1 MSPMSNNTICLNS
14 EIKSGIFYT
23 YTEKSNEFTALAEQ
37 IRAYTSK
44 KRTILDPRTI
54 VFLNIMLSLITTV
67 SSSISANI
75 FIFLVSLGI
84 VCLFKMY
91 KKAVKYIFIFFLALA
106 LPFGIKALSGLPIQ
120 FLINSVSLIAMG
132 VQKFLPFLMAAMV
145 IFNKVDTKSLVSSLN
160 KMKLPKGI
168 MLGFTVAVRFLPT
181 IKKEM
186 TIITNSMK
194 MRGIEIGTKNIF
206 FHPIQ
211 SLEYAL
217 VPVLFRATS
226 LADDMTAAALVKG
239 AESPKTS
246 AELFKIKFGIIDYV
260 FALSSIFV
268 VGAAIIFDFD
278 SVFMR
283 LF

>member
-1 MSPMSNNTICLNS
+1 MSNNMVCLNS
-14 EIKSGIFYT
+14 EIKGVIF

-37 IRAYTSK
+37 IRVYTSK

-145 IFNKVDTKSLVSSLN
+145 IFTKVDTKSVVSSLN

-239 AESPKTS
+239 AESPKTA

>member
-1 MSPMSNNTICLNS
+1 MSPMSNNTVCLNS
-14 EIKSGIFYT
+14 EIKSGIF

>member
-1 MSPMSNNTICLNS
+1 MSNNTICLNS

-23 YTEKSNEFTALAEQ
+23 EKSNEFTALAEQ
-37 IRAYTSK
+37 IRVYTSK

-239 AESPKTS
+239 AESPKTA

-268 VGAAIIFDFD
+268 VGAAIIFNFD

>member
-1 MSPMSNNTICLNS
+1 MSNNTVCLNS
-14 EIKSGIFYT
+14 EIKSGIF

-37 IRAYTSK
+37 IRVYTSK

-106 LPFGIKALSGLPIQ
+106 LPFAIKALSGLPIQ

-239 AESPKTS
+239 AESPKTA

>member
-1 MSPMSNNTICLNS
+1 MSPMSNNTVCLNS
-14 EIKSGIFYT
+14 EIKSGIF

-91 KKAVKYIFIFFLALA
+91 KKAAKYIFIFFLALA

-186 TIITNSMK
+186 TIITTSMK

-268 VGAAIIFDFD
+268 VGAAIIFNFD

>member
-1 MSPMSNNTICLNS
+1 M
-14 EIKSGIFYT
+14 
-23 YTEKSNEFTALAEQ
+23 
-37 IRAYTSK
+37 
-44 KRTILDPRTI
+44 DPRTI

-239 AESPKTS
+239 AESPKTA

>member
-1 MSPMSNNTICLNS
+1 MSPMSNNTVCLNS
-14 EIKSGIFYT
+14 EIKSGIF

-37 IRAYTSK
+37 IRTYTSK

-106 LPFGIKALSGLPIQ
+106 LPFGIKALPDLPIQ

-168 MLGFTVAVRFLPT
+168 MLGFTIAVRFLPT

>member
-1 MSPMSNNTICLNS
+1 MSPMSNNTVCLNS
-14 EIKSGIFYT
+14 EIKSGIF

-91 KKAVKYIFIFFLALA
+91 KKAAKYIFIFFLALA

-194 MRGIEIGTKNIF
+194 MRGIEIVTKNIF

>member
-1 MSPMSNNTICLNS
+1 MSNNTVCLNS
-14 EIKSGIFYT
+14 EIKGVIF

-37 IRAYTSK
+37 IRVYTSK

-54 VFLNIMLSLITTV
+54 VFLNIMLSLITTI

-106 LPFGIKALSGLPIQ
+106 LPFAIKALSGLPIQ

-239 AESPKTS
+239 AESPKTA

>member
-1 MSPMSNNTICLNS
+1 MSPMSNNTVCLNS
-14 EIKSGIFYT
+14 EIKSGIF

-37 IRAYTSK
+37 IRTYTSK

-106 LPFGIKALSGLPIQ
+106 LPFGIKALPDLPIQ

-268 VGAAIIFDFD
+268 VGAAIIFNFD

>member
-1 MSPMSNNTICLNS
+1 MSPMSNNTVCLNS
-14 EIKSGIFYT
+14 EIKSGIF

-37 IRAYTSK
+37 IRVYTSK

-194 MRGIEIGTKNIF
+194 MRGIEIVTKNIF

>member
-23 YTEKSNEFTALAEQ
+23 EKSNEFTALAEQ
-37 IRAYTSK
+37 IRVYTSK

-239 AESPKTS
+239 AESPKTA

>member
-1 MSPMSNNTICLNS
+1 MSPMSNNTVCLNS
-14 EIKSGIFYT
+14 EIKSGIF

-37 IRAYTSK
+37 IRVYTSK

-54 VFLNIMLSLITTV
+54 VFLNIMLSLITTI

-106 LPFGIKALSGLPIQ
+106 LPFAIKALSGLPIQ

-211 SLEYAL
+211 SLELAL

-239 AESPKTS
+239 AESPKTA

>member
-1 MSPMSNNTICLNS
+1 MSPMSNNTVCLNS
-14 EIKSGIFYT
+14 EIKSGIF

-37 IRAYTSK
+37 IRVYTSK

-106 LPFGIKALSGLPIQ
+106 LPFAIKALSGLPIQ

-260 FALSSIFV
+260 FAISSIFV

>member
-1 MSPMSNNTICLNS
+1 MSNNTICLNS

-23 YTEKSNEFTALAEQ
+23 EKSNEFTALAEQ
-37 IRAYTSK
+37 IRVYTSK

-268 VGAAIIFDFD
+268 VGAAIIFNFD

>member
-1 MSPMSNNTICLNS
+1 MSPMSNNTVCLNS
-14 EIKSGIFYT
+14 EIKSGIF

-37 IRAYTSK
+37 IRVYTSK

-84 VCLFKMY
+84 VYLFKMY
-91 KKAVKYIFIFFLALA
+91 KKAVKYIVIFFLALA

-186 TIITNSMK
+186 TIITTSMK

-239 AESPKTS
+239 AESPKTA

>member
-1 MSPMSNNTICLNS
+1 MSNNMVCLNS
-14 EIKSGIFYT
+14 EIKGVIF

-37 IRAYTSK
+37 IRVYTSK

-106 LPFGIKALSGLPIQ
+106 LPFGIKTLSDLPIQ

-239 AESPKTS
+239 AESPKTA

-268 VGAAIIFDFD
+268 VGAAIIFNFD

>member
-1 MSPMSNNTICLNS
+1 MSNNMVCLNS
-14 EIKSGIFYT
+14 EIKGVIF

-37 IRAYTSK
+37 IRVYTSK

-239 AESPKTS
+239 AESPKTA

>member
-1 MSPMSNNTICLNS
+1 MSPMSNNTVCLNS
-14 EIKSGIFYT
+14 EIKSGIF

-37 IRAYTSK
+37 IRVYTSK

-54 VFLNIMLSLITTV
+54 VFLNIMLSLITTI

-194 MRGIEIGTKNIF
+194 MRGIEIGTKSIF

-239 AESPKTS
+239 AESPKTA

>member
-1 MSPMSNNTICLNS
+1 MSPMSNNTVCLNS
-14 EIKSGIFYT
+14 EIKSGIF

-37 IRAYTSK
+37 IRVYTSK

-106 LPFGIKALSGLPIQ
+106 LPFAIKALSGLPIQ

-239 AESPKTS
+239 AESPKTA

>member
-1 MSPMSNNTICLNS
+1 MSNNTVCLNS
-14 EIKSGIFYT
+14 VVNGRIFYA
-23 YTEKSNEFTALAEQ
+23 EKSNEFTALAEQ
-37 IRAYTSK
+37 IRVYTSK

-91 KKAVKYIFIFFLALA
+91 KKAIKYILIFFLALA

-239 AESPKTS
+239 AESPKTA

>member
-23 YTEKSNEFTALAEQ
+23 EKSNEFTALAEQ
-37 IRAYTSK
+37 IRVYTSK

>member
-1 MSPMSNNTICLNS
+1 MSPMSNNTVCLNS
-14 EIKSGIFYT
+14 EIKSGIF

-37 IRAYTSK
+37 IRVYTSK

-54 VFLNIMLSLITTV
+54 VFLNIMLSLITTI

-106 LPFGIKALSGLPIQ
+106 LPFGIKALFGLPIQ

-239 AESPKTS
+239 AESPKTA

>member
-23 YTEKSNEFTALAEQ
+23 EKSNEFTALAEQ
-37 IRAYTSK
+37 IRVYTSK

-268 VGAAIIFDFD
+268 VGAAIIFNFD

>member
-1 MSPMSNNTICLNS
+1 MSPMSNNTVCLNS
-14 EIKSGIFYT
+14 EIKSGIF

-37 IRAYTSK
+37 IRVYTSK

-106 LPFGIKALSGLPIQ
+106 LPFAIKALSGLPIQ

>member
-1 MSPMSNNTICLNS
+1 MSNNTVCLNS
-14 EIKSGIFYT
+14 EIKSGIF

-37 IRAYTSK
+37 IRVYTSK

-54 VFLNIMLSLITTV
+54 VFLNIMLSLITTI

-160 KMKLPKGI
+160 KIKLPKGI

-226 LADDMTAAALVKG
+226 LADEMTAAALVKG
-239 AESPKTS
+239 AESPKTA

>member
-1 MSPMSNNTICLNS
+1 MSPMSNNTVCLNS
-14 EIKSGIFYT
+14 EIKSGIF

-37 IRAYTSK
+37 IRVYTSK

-54 VFLNIMLSLITTV
+54 VFLNIMLSLITTI

-106 LPFGIKALSGLPIQ
+106 LPFAIKALSGLPIQ

-283 LF
+283 FF

>member
-1 MSPMSNNTICLNS
+1 MSNNMVCLNS
-14 EIKSGIFYT
+14 EIKGVIF

-37 IRAYTSK
+37 IRTYTSK

-106 LPFGIKALSGLPIQ
+106 HPFWIKALSGFPIQ

-132 VQKFLPFLMAAMV
+132 VQKFLPFFMAAMV

>member
-1 MSPMSNNTICLNS
+1 MSNNTVCLNS
-14 EIKSGIFYT
+14 EIKSGIF

-37 IRAYTSK
+37 IRVYTSK

-246 AELFKIKFGIIDYV
+246 AELFKIKLGIIDYV

-268 VGAAIIFDFD
+268 VGAAIIFNFD